1 MASIW
6 DHSPLDTQSMFK
18 TRALMRVLMKAVA
31 GDTLVEDTGLREGI
45 QRNADARDST

>member
-31 GDTLVEDTGLREGI
+31 GDTLVEDTGLRVS